1 MTDTEKKPIDNS
13 KDELTEAEL
22 DQVAGG
28 VYGVIEAARTKQTP
42 HEKIPQPAAGRRDGA
57 T

>member
-13 KDELTEAEL
+13 KDELSEAEL

-42 HEKIPQPAAGRRDGA
+42 HEKIPQPENERAGA
-57 T
+57 